1 MTMPAASGSPGL
13 TPQLIAAREAA
24 FGDLR
29 TFIRDGLTAGP
40 GITTRTLIEHAQA
53 AQPASMR
60 PENGEDLAVAARDYQ
75 EAKNHLAHSQRILA
89 REVAN
94 SVDAGMSVAEA
105 ARIAGVQRHTIY
117 SWCFEAKR

>member
-1 MTMPAASGSPGL
+1 MTVPIFNPRQTNDQGYMWHDELERAK
-13 TPQLIAAREAA
+13 
-24 FGDLR
+24 
-29 TFIRDGLTAGP
+29 
-40 GITTRTLIEHAQA
+40 A

-75 EAKNHLAHSQRILA
+75 EAKAHLAHSQRILA

-117 SWCFEAKR
+117 SWCWEAGKR